1 MYLFPL
7 FYVKIKRPQI
17 GDRGLQFDL
26 FVGCDRLSDNITTS
40 LTVDHSGYRVCRLS
54 CFLQIKDTFCKFKK
68 SVDIL

>member
-40 LTVDHSGYRVCRLS
+40 LTVDHSGYVFVDCHAFYRLKTP
-54 CFLQIKDTFCKFKK
+54 F
-68 SVDIL
+68 VN